1 MAIINIDDLHSD
13 SSDSDA
19 STQPSHFRSGY
30 AVILGK
36 PNAGKS
42 TLLNRLLGTHL
53 SIATPKAQTTRHQ
66 ITGIY
71 HDEDAQIVFYDTP
84 GLITP
89 TYALQRTMMK
99 SVEVAVEQA
108 DVALFIFDPLD
119 TFPSDAAIAFLKR
132 WSIPMILLVNKV
144 DLYADRVESLAQ
156 RVEERFEGVDFTHQF
171 WVSAKEGEKVDDFL
185 TTLKSMIPLGPPL
198 YPPDQLSEHPTRF
211 FVAELI
217 REQLFLQFEQEIPYS
232 CAVQIIEYKEGDS
245 RDDIYA
251 EIIVNRDSQKG
262 MIIGKKGAAIK
273 RLGIAARASI
283 EALIGKQA
291 FLDLRVKVR
300 DKWRESD
307 TWVRRFGY

>member
-1 MAIINIDDLHSD
+1 MTIINIDDLPNSKGD
-13 SSDSDA
+13 
-19 STQPSHFRSGY
+19 TQGIADNTSFRSGY

-108 DVALFIFDPLD
+108 DVALFIFDPMD
-119 TFPSDAAIAFLKR
+119 TFPSDDAITFLKR

-144 DLYADRVESLAQ
+144 DLYADRIESLVK
-156 RVEERFEGVDFTHQF
+156 RVEERFEGVNFAHQF
-171 WVSAKEGEKVDDFL
+171 WISAKEGEKVEDFL

-232 CAVQIIEYKEGDS
+232 CAVQVIEYKEGDS

-273 RLGIAARASI
+273 KLGMASRSSI

-291 FLDLRVKVR
+291 YLDLRVKVR
-300 DKWRESD
+300 EKWRDSD